1 MGVYVDIF
9 PLDYGQR
16 DFTKTLSYL
25 NKTTFIRKLLLL
37 KRLKTNKQRV
47 WYKNVIIVTIQVL
60 TCLFKEKHLVNKLV
74 EYYERQT
81 DSDSKFVMQTRIL
94 ANSKTQIYEKDVF
107 RETKMLVFEG
117 KMYPVPIGYAEL
129 LETLYGDYM
138 KLPPI
143 EERITHHDFNVWY
156 KEETTK

>member
-1 MGVYVDIF
+1 MRY
-9 PLDYGQR
+9 
-16 DFTKTLSYL
+16 
-25 NKTTFIRKLLLL
+25 N
-37 KRLKTNKQRV
+37 
-47 WYKNVIIVTIQVL
+47 
-60 TCLFKEKHLVNKLV
+60 
-74 EYYERQT
+74 
-81 DSDSKFVMQTRIL
+81 SK
-94 ANSKTQIYEKDVF
+94 KTQIYEKDVF